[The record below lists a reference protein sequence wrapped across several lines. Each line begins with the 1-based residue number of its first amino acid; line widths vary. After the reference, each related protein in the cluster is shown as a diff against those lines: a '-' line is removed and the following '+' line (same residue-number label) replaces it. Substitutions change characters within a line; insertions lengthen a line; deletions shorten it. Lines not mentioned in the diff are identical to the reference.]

1 MRLSEKS
8 FLNRVASPPAQ
19 LLLKWGSMKLL
30 KLYSYAF
37 FNTFFIYIPYLAL
50 FLSVN
55 KGLTE
60 NQFAL
65 LVSVFSFSVFI
76 FEIPTGFIADKI
88 GEKKSIVIG
97 NLIRLFGIVFL
108 TFSNTF
114 LFLLIGEALLGIGST
129 FCSGADDSLMY
140 KIVHDDKDLKS
151 KYNKIVS
158 NYYTLNW
165 ISISLAFL
173 LGQLLAS
180 ISYQVVFIASIIA
193 TAIGLF
199 ISLQLPTVPFVPEQK
214 KSIIIIRHALTDIF
228 SNKRLLEIFLLTSLI
243 LAALSSSYLL
253 FQPYLNE
260 IQLSG
265 KNNGILFFAITL
277 FAILGS
283 MIQPFIVK
291 KSKNNLTVLLLVLL
305 AITLIAIGILKGFL
319 VLLLF
324 CIFRFIWG
332 ITTPLVT
339 AEMNRMILYDNSR
352 STILSIRSLFSNL
365 LQGLL
370 LFTVASTGGFVA
382 TKIIII
388 GLLILI
394 VAGGFVCLSLL
405 KKN

>member
-1 MRLSEKS
+1 
-8 FLNRVASPPAQ
+8 
-19 LLLKWGSMKLL
+19 MKLL

-55 KGLTE
+55 KGLSE

-88 GEKKSIVIG
+88 GEKKSIIIG

-108 TFSNTF
+108 TISNNFPF
-114 LFLLIGEALLGIGST
+114 LIMGEFLLGIGST
-129 FCSGADDSLMY
+129 FCSGADDSLAY
-140 KIVHDDKDLKS
+140 KVIQNDQALKTKYDKIIS
-151 KYNKIVS
+151 S
-158 NYYTLNW
+158 YYSINW

-173 LGQLLAS
+173 FGQLLAG
-180 ISYQVVFIASIIA
+180 ISYQVVFIASIVA
-193 TAIGLF
+193 TAIGLI
-199 ISLQLPTVPFVPEQK
+199 ISLQLPTVPFVAEQK
-214 KSIIIIRHALTDIF
+214 KSIVIIRHALADII
-228 SNKRLLEIFLLTSLI
+228 SNKRLLEIFLLASLI

-260 IQLSG
+260 MELSG

-277 FAILGS
+277 FAIFGS
-283 MIQPFIVK
+283 KIQPFIVK
-291 KSKNNLTVLLLVLL
+291 KSKINLTVLLLIVL
-305 AITLIAIGILKGFL
+305 AITLIAIGMVKGFI

-324 CIFRFIWG
+324 CMFRFIWG

-370 LFTVASTGGFVA
+370 LLTVASTGGLVA

-388 GLLILI
+388 GVLVFFIAGSFICMSLI
-394 VAGGFVCLSLL
+394 
-405 KKN
+405 KQK